1 MARDLSHATSALTQH
16 LQQTRD
22 VTTQQLFAGDPRRFE
37 NFHAAIDGLVFD
49 YSKQRVSAETMTL
62 LYDLAVAAK
71 LDERRAALFAGEK
84 VNVTE
89 NRSVLHMALRNMVP
103 GKAMMSD
110 GTDVMPDV
118 REVRERMG
126 AYADGVRGGTIKAA
140 NGERFTDVVNIGIGG
155 SDLGPAM
162 VARALSPFVADHLT
176 LHFVSNVDG
185 ADLGDTLKLV
195 PLATTLFIVC
205 SKTFT
210 TLETMTNAR
219 SARRAVADA
228 LGEAAVADHFCAV
241 STQLDKIAEF
251 GIKEDRVFG
260 FWDWVGGRYSVWSAI
275 GLSVEIGI
283 GKAAF
288 EQFLSGGQDIDEH
301 FFSAPSEKNIP
312 VLMALVEIWNH
323 NFLDLSTQAVIPYD
337 QRLGRFPA
345 YLQQLEMESNGKHV
359 QLDGTPVMMKT
370 SPIIFGEPGT
380 NGQHAFFQM
389 LHQGTEPVPIDFLV
403 AAVPTDADGHHHDL
417 LVANCFAQGEA
428 LMRGA
433 RGGRGGGGAGERRDG
448 QGRRRQA
455 RSGQAVLGQ
464 SPDLHLSLHQPD
476 AAHARSPYRAL
487 RAQGVHSG
495 RYLGHRQLRPV
506 GRRAWQGTRRA
517 LGADRVG
524 QERRDRRARFF
535 YGRIDP
541 GSAAAG
547 CCLEVSLPI
556 HARLEFGQEHDA
568 LLLVGVGAGD
578 NGDHRLGG
586 AAVVGQVRHVGG
598 DVAEVAGTDDC
609 VVLQPVA
616 PEATGHALQHVD
628 RSFVRLVLV
637 GMRPLTRRHLKQLHM
652 QRFSAGVLSRDRRTI
667 DMPLLAAKAR
677 ALSDNLKIAPWCRLA
692 HC

>member
-16 LQQTRD
+16 LQQTKD
-22 VTTQQLFAGDPRRFE
+22 VTTQALFAGDPQRFE
-37 NFHAAIDGLVFD
+37 TFHVAIDGLVFD
-49 YSKQRVSAETMTL
+49 YSKQRVSAETMAL

-71 LDERRAALFAGEK
+71 LDERRKALFAGER

-103 GKAMMSD
+103 GKAMLSD

-140 NGERFTDVVNIGIGG
+140 NRERFTDVVNIGIGG

-162 VARALSPFVADHLT
+162 VARALSPFVAEHLT

-185 ADLGDTLKLV
+185 ADLGDTLKRV

-219 SARRAVADA
+219 SARKAVADA

-251 GIKEDRVFG
+251 GIKPDRVFG

-288 EQFLSGGQDIDEH
+288 EDFLSGGQDIDEH
-301 FFSAPSEKNIP
+301 FVSAPTEKNIP
-312 VLMALVEIWNH
+312 ALMALVEIWNH

-359 QLDGTPVMMKT
+359 QLDGSPVTMKT

-403 AAVPTDADGHHHDL
+403 AAKPTAADGHHHDL

-428 LMRGA
+428 LMRGRTIA
-433 RGGRGGGGAGERRDG
+433 EVETALEKGGMDK
-448 QGRRRQA
+448 
-455 RSGQAVLGQ
+455 
-464 SPDLHLSLHQPD
+464 
-476 AAHARSPYRAL
+476 
-487 RAQGVHSG
+487 
-495 RYLGHRQLRPV
+495 
-506 GRRAWQGTRRA
+506 
-517 LGADRVG
+517 
-524 QERRDRRARFF
+524 
-535 YGRIDP
+535 
-541 GSAAAG
+541 AAAG
-547 CCLEVSLPI
+547 TLAPAKQFSGNRPTSTFLYTSLTPRMLG
-556 HARLEFGQEHDA
+556 RLIALYEHK
-568 LLLVGVGAGD
+568 VFTQGVVWGIDSFDQWGVELGKELAG
-578 NGDHRLGG
+578 
-586 AAVVGQVRHVGG
+586 
-598 DVAEVAGTDDC
+598 
-609 VVLQPVA
+609 
-616 PEATGHALQHVD
+616 
-628 RSFVRLVLV
+628 RLVPIVSDSSASTEALDSSTA
-637 GMRPLTRRHLKQLHM
+637 GLIQARR
-652 QRFSAGVLSRDRRTI
+652 R
-667 DMPLLAAKAR
+667 LAAA
-677 ALSDNLKIAPWCRLA
+677 
-692 HC
+692 

>member
-219 SARRAVADA
+219 SARKAVADA

-301 FFSAPSEKNIP
+301 FVSAPSEKNIP

-403 AAVPTDADGHHHDL
+403 AAVPTAADGHHHDL

-428 LMRGA
+428 LMRG
-433 RGGRGGGGAGERRDG
+433 
-448 QGRRRQA
+448 
-455 RSGQAVLGQ
+455 
-464 SPDLHLSLHQPD
+464 
-476 AAHARSPYRAL
+476 RA
-487 RAQGVHSG
+487 
-495 RYLGHRQLRPV
+495 
-506 GRRAWQGTRRA
+506 
-517 LGADRVG
+517 
-524 QERRDRRARFF
+524 
-535 YGRIDP
+535 
-541 GSAAAG
+541 
-547 CCLEVSLPI
+547 
-556 HARLEFGQEHDA
+556 
-568 LLLVGVGAGD
+568 
-578 NGDHRLGG
+578 
-586 AAVVGQVRHVGG
+586 
-598 DVAEVAGTDDC
+598 VAEVEAALEKGGMDKAAADKLAPAKQFSGNRPTSTFLYTSLTPRMLGRLIALYEHKVFTQGVIWGIDSFDQWGVELGKELAG
-609 VVLQPVA
+609 
-616 PEATGHALQHVD
+616 
-628 RSFVRLVLV
+628 RLVPIVSDKSAATDALDSSTA
-637 GMRPLTRRHLKQLHM
+637 GLIQARR
-652 QRFSAGVLSRDRRTI
+652 R
-667 DMPLLAAKAR
+667 LAAA
-677 ALSDNLKIAPWCRLA
+677 
-692 HC
+692 